1 MVRTSA
7 AIAAAEAKVAGV
19 LSVQPAMASNA
30 APPGLGN
37 RVENAPTRFPYPT
50 SARKHTDLSVDT
62 ADTDERIA
70 DAITK
75 IAGADEKMEI
85 GRAKSACMAAKMESA
100 GSTSTIADLKSAC
113 APPT

>member
-1 MVRTSA
+1 
-7 AIAAAEAKVAGV
+7 
-19 LSVQPAMASNA
+19 
-30 APPGLGN
+30 
-37 RVENAPTRFPYPT
+37 
-50 SARKHTDLSVDT
+50 VDT
-62 ADTDERIA
+62 ADTDDKIA